1 MGEQGGFPRGQVGQS
16 KSPAQSGDS
25 RISLKDIANELGI
38 SQTAVSFAVNDKPG
52 VSQETKRRVRDVATR
67 MGWSPAYAA
76 QALGTSRTMT
86 VGFAPA
92 RSMDAF
98 QTENFMLHFMAGIHA
113 SLSRLG
119 YGLLFRP
126 CATLAEELETYR
138 DWARRKRVDG
148 VILVDLLADD
158 PRPRL
163 IHDLGLPAVLA
174 GGPDSDNYLPS
185 LSIDD
190 TKTMT
195 TIMRHLSSLGHSR
208 IAYLSGDGNLD
219 YSRARASSF
228 EAFVR
233 KEGLGAPAVEFT
245 DFDPDRAAGL
255 TYRLS
260 SGPEPYTAFIYEN
273 EILAA
278 ASLRFLLARGMGL
291 PGCGTKA
298 RPQPPGGQALSQN
311 RSTGLPAMVS
321 FEDSFICQS
330 TYPTITSVH
339 RDAGLYGTKV
349 ANLLLKIF
357 RGGEVSG
364 NRRILTPKLVI
375 RESTSLVGIPG

>member
-1 MGEQGGFPRGQVGQS
+1 MGEQDGFRDGQMDRSQSQGQYS
-16 KSPAQSGDS
+16 DS
-25 RISLKDIANELGI
+25 RINLKDIAKELGI
-38 SQTAVSFAVNDKPG
+38 SQTAVSFAINDKPG
-52 VSQETKRRVRDVATR
+52 VSQETKRRVREVATR

-113 SLSRLG
+113 SLSQQG

-126 CATLAEELETYR
+126 CATLAEELDTYR
-138 DWARRKRVDG
+138 DWTRRKRVDG
-148 VILVDLLADD
+148 VILVDLLAND

-163 IHDLGLPAVLA
+163 LHNLGLPAVLA

-195 TIMRHLSSLGHSR
+195 TIMQHLSSLGHSR

-228 EAFVR
+228 EDFVH
-233 KEGLGAPAVEFT
+233 KEGLGAPIVEFT
-245 DFDPDRAAGL
+245 DFDPDRAADL

-260 SGPEPYTAFIYEN
+260 SGPEACTAFIYEN

-278 ASLRFLLARGMGL
+278 ASLRFQLARGISSSGEESAVVPL
-291 PGCGTKA
+291 QTGDKNDHQGW
-298 RPQPPGGQALSQN
+298 
-311 RSTGLPAMVS
+311 STGLPAMVS

-330 TYPTITSVH
+330 TYPSITSVH

-357 RGGEVSG
+357 RGVKVSG